1 MALQPVGVQLVADEA
16 DAYISKI
23 TATDK
28 ATAGLAKTALAT
40 ADAINTSSGA
50 YVDASGRLRD
60 ASGKF
65 LKAGD
70 DMAEGAKKAGD
81 GVSLLDRIV
90 TGAAHKI
97 GAGLV
102 DAAADAGRAI
112 VDFAVEGVNKAGDFE
127 AKMNEFAAVTGGAL
141 ADSGKSAEDFA
152 QLFIKMGRELPVSTA
167 DVQQAAIE
175 MAKGGIEPAT
185 IAAGGLKTALD
196 LAAASGI
203 GIASSAEILAKQLGV
218 WVDQAASATE
228 KSQFLTQAANLLS
241 QAANASTVGVEDL
254 ALGLANSGKSADIA
268 GLSFQETVTSMA
280 LISAGFSSAADAGTS
295 FKTFVT
301 RLTPTTDTAAEAFKK
316 LNLLTIEGKSVFY
329 DTTGSFI
336 GMEQAAGILQKSLAG
351 LSEEERKT
359 ALEAAFGADAIRA
372 AGMLADAGAEGY
384 QHMAEE
390 MAKVGSVARQAA
402 QRQVGFN
409 VAIDNLMGSLEAFQI
424 VAARG
429 LLPTLTKIANALA
442 TGVNV
447 ITDYADATA
456 KGETILAKIA
466 GTIGDLLIP
475 AIVGAT
481 AASIAY
487 AVANAG
493 QVGIALALLVQRLP
507 IVTAQMWAS
516 AAATAAAAAPF
527 VVLAAAVAGV
537 VLIWNKLN
545 DAVASQTQ
553 QLLES
558 RQWWNDSAD
567 ALLNYGTA
575 TDEVKAKLEPYAATI
590 EAIRTQIQGEIE
602 DLGRRMA
609 AGLVSEDQYAAEMAV
624 INQHKDGLVQA
635 TTAYNQQE
643 QAIAAATA
651 ASMTATSAASTLTQ
665 ANASMGNQASLTA
678 KEVEELGK
686 ALDKTYKDGQAAVMA
701 YASTQSTFLSDVETR
716 QDEHATKIAELETK
730 KQQATTA
737 EQKKGI
743 DEQIAQVNKSY
754 ADQET
759 AVAASYAR
767 QQMQQQQ
774 HLGQMLI
781 DYTVAQAQLGN
792 ISKDKAAE
800 ITKALETEYGLQET
814 SVASTFLNMAGS
826 IDRFAADSSG
836 SIDGLIGTLRDQ
848 QNAAAETQQAMDNY
862 AKEYVATATNN
873 FLANKMDADEYIQT
887 LNAMP
892 KNIVVNVTTR
902 YQTDGSPPRHTRGGD
917 QGDDPEGRAVG
928 GPVSAGTP
936 YLVGEQGPEIVVPE
950 QNATVIPAAETRRA
964 MSSSQ
969 LAGRMGGMGSTT
981 IDNSKHISM
990 PVYTNETPAAIEQS
1004 AAIVWAML

>member
-1 MALQPVGVQLVADEA
+1 MALQPIGVQLVADEA
-16 DAYISKI
+16 DSYISKI
-23 TATDK
+23 AGATK
-28 ATAGLAKTALAT
+28 ANDTLAKSAVAT
-40 ADAINTSSGA
+40 ADAVNTTSGA

-70 DMAEGAKKAGD
+70 DMAGGAKKASE

-90 TGAAHKI
+90 TGASHKI

-112 VDFAVEGVNKAGDFE
+112 VDFAVEGVAKAGDFE
-127 AKMNEFAAVTGGAL
+127 AKMGEFASVTGGAL
-141 ADSGKSAEDFA
+141 ADSGKSVEDFA

-167 DVQQAAIE
+167 EVQQAAIE
-175 MAKGGIEPAT
+175 MAKGGIDPAT
-185 IAAGGLKTALD
+185 IAAGGLRVALD

-203 GIASSAEILAKQLGV
+203 GIADSAEILSKQLGV

-228 KSQFLTQAANLLS
+228 KSAFLTEAANLLS
-241 QAANASTVGVEDL
+241 QAANASTVDVGDL
-254 ALGLANSGKSADIA
+254 ALGLANTGKSADLA
-268 GLSFQETVTSMA
+268 GLSFRETVTSMA

-295 FKTFVT
+295 FKTFIT
-301 RLTPTTDTAAEAFKK
+301 RLTPVTDTQAEAFKK
-316 LNLLTIEGKSVFY
+316 LNLLTSEGKSVFY
-329 DTTGSFI
+329 DATGSFI
-336 GMEQAAGILQKSLAG
+336 GMEAASGILQKSLAG
-351 LSEEERKT
+351 LSEEQRKT

-409 VAIDNLMGSLEAFQI
+409 VAIDNLMGSVEAFQI
-424 VAARG
+424 VASRG
-429 LLPTLTKIANALA
+429 LLPTLTKIVNALA
-442 TGVNV
+442 TGVNA

-456 KGETILAKIA
+456 KGETLLAKIA

-481 AASIAY
+481 AASVAF
-487 AVANAG
+487 AVANIG
-493 QVGIALALLVQRLP
+493 QVGIALALLIQRLP
-507 IVTAQMWAS
+507 IVTAEMWAS

-527 VVLAAAVAGV
+527 VVIGAAIAGV
-537 VLIWNKLN
+537 VLVVNQLN
-545 DAVASQTQ
+545 EAVESQTQ

-567 ALLNYGTA
+567 ALISYGYA
-575 TDEVKAKLEPYAATI
+575 TDETKAKLEPYAATI
-590 EAIRTQIQGEIE
+590 EALRAQIQGEIE

-609 AGLVSEDQYAAEMAV
+609 AGLVSEEQYAAEMAA

-635 TTAYNQQE
+635 TAAYNAQE

-651 ASMTATSAASTLTQ
+651 ASMTATSAAGTLTQ
-665 ANASMGNQASLTA
+665 ANATMGSQASLTA
-678 KEVEELGK
+678 KEIENLGK

-701 YASTQSTFLSDVETR
+701 YASTQSTFLSEVETR
-716 QDEHATKIAELETK
+716 QEDHAAKVAELEAK
-730 KQQATTA
+730 KQQATTD

-743 DEQIAQVNKSY
+743 DQQIAQVNAAY
-754 ADQET
+754 AEQET
-759 AVAASYAR
+759 AAAASYAK
-767 QQMQQQQ
+767 QQAAQQA

-792 ISKDKAAE
+792 ISKEKAAE
-800 ITKALETEYGLQET
+800 ITKALETEYGLQES

-848 QNAAAETQQAMDNY
+848 QNAAAETQQAMDAY

-873 FLANKMDADEYIQT
+873 FLANKMDADTYIQT

-902 YQTDGSPPRHTRGGD
+902 YSEEDRRSRGHGGD

-936 YLVGEQGPEIVVPE
+936 YLVGERGPEIVVPA

-964 MSSSQ
+964 MSGSQ
-969 LAGRMGGMGSTT
+969 LSGRMTGFGTTT

-990 PVYTNETPAAIEQS
+990 PVYTNDTPAAIEQS